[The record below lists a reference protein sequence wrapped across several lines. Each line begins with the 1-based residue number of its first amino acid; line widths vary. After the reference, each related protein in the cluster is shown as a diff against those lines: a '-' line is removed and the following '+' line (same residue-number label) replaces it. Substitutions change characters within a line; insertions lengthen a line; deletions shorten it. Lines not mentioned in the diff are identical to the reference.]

1 MTSRLALRPIV
12 LGLLLAVSSCP
23 ALTAQD
29 KPTTGPEHIVQE
41 QPAFYAKV
49 DVDHK
54 NREYREGDRLKLN
67 VVSEEDAY
75 LYALYQQADGK
86 IYQIFPNAGQKDN
99 HVRAKT
105 HVTFPSE
112 GDRFVWKVG
121 PPFGKELIKIVA
133 SKEPIADLQDPALR
147 AKIFNPVTK
156 AQVKDITAKLDQP
169 DTKPWTEDQ
178 VEITTHDKSWE
189 PPPPPKRRV
198 GVFFS
203 VGELA
208 LDEFYKEACD
218 GKESLN
224 RPGVADATLLERL
237 FREQGQ
243 LDEGK
248 VFLDADT
255 SREKIEDAI
264 THWLPSV
271 TKPGDTV
278 FIYFTCHGAAIES
291 KKKNDPHVRGSYLCP
306 YDFVSYWMIEGML
319 HRQKDGKLTDDQASQ
334 LRTYQA
340 WIKGL
345 PLSQVDEALAKRS
358 GITDDQFGHWLQR
371 LAGRQ
376 IVILLN
382 ACHSSGFAEEGKD
395 LFGKETSFD
404 FLTNEMSRL
413 KDLGQSDTALIAA
426 AGAKETTLS
435 YREPDSS
442 FGDGIKDPSSGVE
455 AELKPHEKLS
465 ALGYYIADSL
475 LRAPRPTKI
484 EDTFANCQRGMKEY
498 LERLNAY
505 QRSHNGTEVSP
516 YEPHLFNHCSSPVLI
531 KP

>member
-1 MTSRLALRPIV
+1 MIIRPVLRPIA
-12 LGLLLAVSSCP
+12 LSLLFVAFASP
-23 ALTAQD
+23 TTNAQD
-29 KPTTGPEHIVQE
+29 KPAPGPEHIVQE
-41 QPAFYAKV
+41 QPPFYAKV

-54 NREYREGDRLKLN
+54 NREYREGDRLSLN

-75 LYALYQQADGK
+75 IYALYQQADGK

-99 HVRAKT
+99 HIRAKA
-105 HVTFPSE
+105 HVTFPGE

-147 AKIFNPVTK
+147 AKIFNPITK
-156 AQVKDITAKLDQP
+156 AQVKDISAKLDKG
-169 DTKPWTEDQ
+169 DAKPWTEDQ

-208 LDEFYKEACD
+208 LNEFYKEACE
-218 GKESLN
+218 GKDSLN
-224 RPGVADATLLERL
+224 RPGVADAQVLERL

-243 LDEGK
+243 LDESK
-248 VFLDADT
+248 IFLDADT
-255 SREKIEDAI
+255 SREKIEGAI
-264 THWLPSV
+264 TNWLPSV

-278 FIYFTCHGAAIES
+278 FIYYTGHGAAIES

-306 YDFVSYWMIEGML
+306 YDFVCYWMLVGMVQ
-319 HRQKDGKLTDDQASQ
+319 RQKEGKLTDDEAKQ
-334 LRTYQA
+334 LQTYQA

-345 PLSQVDEALAKRS
+345 PLSQIDEELAKHK

-376 IVILLN
+376 IVIMLN
-382 ACHSSGFAEEGKD
+382 ACHSAGFADEGKD
-395 LFGKETSFD
+395 LFGKEQSFD

-426 AGAKETTLS
+426 AGAKESTLS
-435 YREPDSS
+435 YRELDSALD
-442 FGDGIKDPSSGVE
+442 DGITDPSSGVE
-455 AELKPHEKLS
+455 AELKPNEKFS

-475 LRAPRPTKI
+475 LRSPRPTKI
-484 EDTFANCQRGMKEY
+484 EDTFANVQRGMKEY
-498 LERLNAY
+498 IERLNAHM
-505 QRSHNGTEVSP
+505 RRHHGNEVTP

>member
-1 MTSRLALRPIV
+1 MMSRPALRPIV
-12 LGLLLAVSSCP
+12 LSLLLVAFVC
-23 ALTAQD
+23 TVTNAQD
-29 KPTTGPEHIVQE
+29 KPAPGPERIVQE
-41 QPAFYAKV
+41 QPTFYAKV

-54 NREYREGDRLKLN
+54 NREYREGDRLTLN
-67 VVSEEDAY
+67 VVCEEDAY

-86 IYQIFPNAGQKDN
+86 VYQIFPNAGQKDN
-99 HVRAKT
+99 HVRAKA
-105 HVTFPSE
+105 HVAFPGE
-112 GDRFVWKVG
+112 RDRFVWRVG
-121 PPFGKELIKIVA
+121 PPFGRELIKIVA

-147 AKIFNPVTK
+147 AKIFNPVSQT
-156 AQVKDITAKLDQP
+156 QVKDVSAKLDKA
-169 DTKPWTEDQ
+169 DAKPWAEDQ
-178 VEITTHDKSWE
+178 VEIITHDKSWE

-198 GVFFS
+198 GVFFA
-203 VGELA
+203 VREYA
-208 LDEFYKEACD
+208 LDEFYKEGLD
-218 GKESLN
+218 GKDSLN
-224 RPGVADATLLERL
+224 RLGVADAQVLERL

-243 LDEGK
+243 LDDGK
-248 VFLDADT
+248 VFLDADA
-255 SREKIEDAI
+255 SRQKMQDTI
-264 THWLPSV
+264 TNWLPSV

-278 FIYFTCHGAAIES
+278 FIYFGGHGDAIAS
-291 KKKNDPHVRGSYLCP
+291 KKKGDPHVRGSYLLP
-306 YDFVSYWMIEGML
+306 YDFVPYWSLIGML
-319 HRQKDGKLTDDQASQ
+319 RRQKDGKLSDDEAKQ
-334 LRTYQA
+334 LHTYQA

-345 PLSQVDEALAKRS
+345 EVSQIDEVLAKRS

-395 LFGKETSFD
+395 FFGKEQSFD

-435 YREPDSS
+435 YRLRDSAL
-442 FGDGIKDPSSGVE
+442 GDGVNDPADIVE
-455 AELKPHEKLS
+455 AELKPDEQLS
-465 ALGYYIADSL
+465 ALGYYVADSL

-498 LERLNAY
+498 LERLNAL
-505 QRSHNGTEVSP
+505 QRRNHAPEVAP